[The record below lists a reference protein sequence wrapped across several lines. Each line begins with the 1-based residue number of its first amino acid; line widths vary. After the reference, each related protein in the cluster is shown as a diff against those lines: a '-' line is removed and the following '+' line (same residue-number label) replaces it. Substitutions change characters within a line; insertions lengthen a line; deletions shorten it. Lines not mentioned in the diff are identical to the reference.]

1 MLSLGKKIR
10 LSNCIEFGITDV
22 PGQKVL
28 NKKKQLVKAS
38 GHKELSVSI
47 TRDLRKTYN
56 KILDFE
62 KIAEET

>member
-1 MLSLGKKIR
+1 MLSLGRTIR

-28 NKKKQLVKAS
+28 NKKNQLIKAS

-47 TRDLRKTYN
+47 TKDMRKTYN